1 MPVLEKYVP
10 CDSVLTN
17 ANTHQYFIE
26 TNAWYV
32 RTGWGKAFSP
42 QGNLTL
48 VPCCPYAH
56 GPRPGPRFSTPLTRV
71 LNSPAWPDPRLA
83 GLSTKVSQSRHFR
96 AMQQGQYHGP
106 RLHLRTPAS
115 PGSPPTP
122 AASSKWPLEHV
133 LPGLLFYTKVITS
146 GCVQHNHQGVSD
158 IGSRVGGA
166 TGHKQVC
173 TWVACSVSC
182 PAAHTPR
189 ALTLL

>member
-48 VPCCPYAH
+48 IPCCPYAH

-182 PAAHTPR
+182 SAAHTPR